1 MISDFDEEI
10 CIFHCPESLGD
21 ELWGCRVAMA
31 QFLRGGGETFD
42 LVKLTTLRQGT
53 ILTRPHL
60 FYYLIKLFKI
70 YTT

>member
-10 CIFHCPESLGD
+10 IMYISLPGKSWRRIVGLQSCYGTIFE
-21 ELWGCRVAMA
+21 
-31 QFLRGGGETFD
+31 GGGETFD
-42 LVKLTTLRQGT
+42 LVKLTMLRQGT

-70 YTT
+70 

>member
-10 CIFHCPESLGD
+10 CIFHCPESLGQIVGLQSCYGTIF
-21 ELWGCRVAMA
+21 E
-31 QFLRGGGETFD
+31 GGGETFD